1 MKFLG
6 SYPAAGA
13 HGPAVRR
20 DADVAW
26 RQADEWLAELRS
38 PGRALTPAEYA
49 SRHLEP
55 RRRVARRDGRADDCD
70 GLENR

>member
-20 DADVAW
+20 EAEAAWADADA
-26 RQADEWLAELRS
+26 WLARLRAQIQ
-38 PGRALTPAEYA
+38 P
-49 SRHLEP
+49 
-55 RRRVARRDGRADDCD
+55 
-70 GLENR
+70 